1 MSPDAPSDWPRE
13 NGRRPSMPPA
23 SSFPSAFPSASSLP
37 PTAAAAREHVR
48 SVLRRRAD
56 RDGGPVCD
64 RALTDVL
71 LVVSELFTNAL
82 RHGGGVTRF
91 EVSTTAD
98 ELRVT
103 VGDRSTDLPR
113 QRNTAEPGTRTGGAG
128 GYGWPLIRALA
139 SEIALVLERDGG
151 KLITVTLPLN

>member
-13 NGRRPSMPPA
+13 NGRPAPLPAAPSFPAA
-23 SSFPSAFPSASSLP
+23 SSVP
-37 PTAAAAREHVR
+37 PTAAAARGHVR
-48 SVLRRRAD
+48 CVLRHRAD
-56 RDGGPVCD
+56 RGEGTVCE

-91 EVSTTAD
+91 EVSVAAD
-98 ELRVT
+98 VLRVT
-103 VGDRSTDLPR
+103 VGDRSADLPQ
-113 QRNTAEPGTRTGGAG
+113 QRHTVAPGTRTGVAG
-128 GYGWPLIRALA
+128 GYGWPLIRELA
-139 SEIALVLERDGG
+139 TEVDLVLERGGG